1 MTRALRATSDLESIV
16 SSVQNMSTDYS
27 YIARQSAI
35 NNNNI
40 DKIVDKFT
48 TSNEV
53 QEALKVLIDENF
65 QNLTNQI
72 IALNKEVDALR
83 AKIG

>member
-1 MTRALRATSDLESIV
+1 
-16 SSVQNMSTDYS
+16 MSTDYS

-48 TSNEV
+48 ISNEV